1 MRLFGK
7 IRCTKADYYVVEAT
21 AEEPAADEDG
31 DNAEA
36 DGETKDPDMEEKGS
50 GVNKYSYF
58 VTTSPFAPWK
68 RLPDLG
74 PSHIMAARKIKVL
87 FSGDLEKDIICNP
100 FFFGKEKHLL
110 RAQIARITQ
119 STALVPK
126 GTYRLNEESDRDID
140 EFVPEEDSKID
151 PMPNTAQ
158 AAKLETWVHFNAS
171 ILNNC
176 RTLHLDPPEEA
187 PEGFEG
193 EWDVE

>member
-1 MRLFGK
+1 M
-7 IRCTKADYYVVEAT
+7 
-21 AEEPAADEDG
+21 
-31 DNAEA
+31 
-36 DGETKDPDMEEKGS
+36 
-50 GVNKYSYF
+50 
-58 VTTSPFAPWK
+58 
-68 RLPDLG
+68 
-74 PSHIMAARKIKVL
+74 
-87 FSGDLEKDIICNP
+87 
-100 FFFGKEKHLL
+100 L

-126 GTYRLNEESDRDID
+126 GSYKLGEESDRDIE

-187 PEGFEG
+187 PEGFQG